1 MSETPTI
8 ETERVDDIPILIA
21 QMKIMGLDI
30 MFDKHFPAHGNWQG
44 LSPGNVVA
52 VWLSHILSEGD
63 HRMNQVQPW
72 AARRLETLSGCVR
85 EAVAELD
92 VSDDRLASLL
102 NSLGK
107 NECWS
112 AFEVELNRQLLRV
125 YDLRAERIRLDS
137 TTASGYWTVNE
148 DGLFQFGYSKDRRG
162 NQPQLKVM
170 LSTLDP
176 LGLPLVTQVVSGQRS
191 DDPLY
196 VPAIQQV
203 QAALGR
209 GGLLYVGDC
218 KMPSQNTRAFV
229 QASGDYYLGPLS
241 QSQLS
246 HEEMYA
252 LLDPLP
258 ALELIYR
265 TDREG
270 RQEAIAD
277 GFEHRVEMH
286 VAQAE
291 QTITWTERRL
301 VVRSFLHLANEQ
313 EGLEKRLQKAEKALE
328 ALTEYNRKG
337 KKRFQEL
344 DPLQAKAAAILQR
357 YEVVGLLP
365 VEYIE
370 EVPEGWARYKM
381 KRQYRIKVGRDTAA
395 IQKAVSR
402 LGWRV
407 YATNMPIE
415 QLSMEQAVQAYREE
429 YQIEHNF
436 ARLKGKTLSLSP
448 MYLQDNTRAA
458 GLVRLLSIALRILTL
473 LEFVVRRK
481 LAEQTRSLPGLFA
494 GNPMRETSRP
504 TAEAILKAFKEIN
517 LTSVSMGEQVY
528 YHVSPL
534 SALQQTILSLLGFP
548 PDLFSRLTRPSANSP

>member
-21 QMKIMGLDI
+21 QMKMMSLDQLI
-30 MFDKHFPAHGNWQG
+30 DKHFPPHGNWQG
-44 LSPGNVVA
+44 LGPGKVA
-52 VWLSHILSEGD
+52 TIWLSHILSEGD

-72 AARRLETLSGCVR
+72 AAKRLETLSHCVQQ
-85 EAVAELD
+85 AVTELD
-92 VSDDRLASLL
+92 MSDDRLASLL
-102 NSLGK
+102 NYLGK
-107 NECWS
+107 KERWS
-112 AFEVELNRQLLRV
+112 AFETELNQHLLRV
-125 YDLRAERIRLDS
+125 YDLNPERIRLDS

-148 DGLFQFGYSKDRRG
+148 DGLFQFGYSKDHRA

-176 LGLPLVTQVVSGQRS
+176 LGMPLVTQVIGGQRS

-196 VPAIQQV
+196 IPAIQQV
-203 QAALGR
+203 QATLGR

-218 KMPSQNTRAFV
+218 KMPSQNTRAFL

-246 HEEMYA
+246 NKELYA

-258 ALELIYR
+258 ALQLIYR

-277 GFEHRVEMH
+277 GFEHTDEMQ
-286 VAQAE
+286 VAQDE
-291 QTITWTERRL
+291 QMITWTERRL
-301 VVRSFLHLANEQ
+301 VIRSDQHFSNEQ
-313 EGLEKRLQKAEKALE
+313 GDLEKRLQKAEKALE
-328 ALTEYNRKG
+328 ALTTYNRKG
-337 KKRFQEL
+337 KKRHQEL
-344 DPLQAKAAAILQR
+344 EPLQAKVEALLQR
-357 YEVVGLLP
+357 YEVADLLQI
-365 VEYIE
+365 EYIE
-370 EVPEGWARYKM
+370 EDPEGWARYKID
-381 KRQYRIKVGRDTAA
+381 RQYRIKITRNTAA
-395 IQKAVSR
+395 IEKVISR

-415 QLSMEQAVQAYREE
+415 QLSMDQAVQAYREE

-448 MYLQDNTRAA
+448 MYLQDDTRAT

-481 LAEQTRSLPGLFA
+481 LAEQSQSLPGLFA
-494 GNPMRETSRP
+494 GNPKRETSRP
-504 TAEAILKAFKEIN
+504 TAEAILRAFKEIN
-517 LTSVSMGEQVY
+517 LTSVSVGDQNF
-528 YHVSPL
+528 YHISPL
-534 SALQQTILSLLGFP
+534 SALQQTILSLLEFP
-548 PDLFSRLTRPSANSP
+548 PDLFSRLT